1 MHGHTRAAEHLSW
14 RPGWWRAG
22 WRGGRSQATWGQGGG
37 RLRAAG
43 RGTAEARARVQLKA
57 RRQKQSPFLAGPS
70 PPRPARPKQQDA
82 PGARLHRGS
91 LQDQQDSC
99 DNSAGQRGA
108 ALTRRSVSTAP
119 VLTGVSAPPLG
130 WSAWPWA
137 LSILHGTP
145 HQGDSPD
152 RRAHGQARQTRAWS
166 PTPACPRFPA
176 GRPLPGHLLTWE
188 REEGDCLPPPV
199 RLTQERQWEESRRLG
214 QWNRGWGLT
223 EGPRGRG
230 HLTPIRPPTEQS
242 TELGRLGARKDA
254 TRLRSPEALAVRSR
268 RRG

>member
-43 RGTAEARARVQLKA
+43 RGTAKARARLQLKA

-70 PPRPARPKQQDA
+70 PPGPARPKQQDA

-108 ALTRRSVSTAP
+108 ALTRRPVSTAP

-130 WSAWPWA
+130 RSAWPWA

-166 PTPACPRFPA
+166 PTPACPDSQQADHF
-176 GRPLPGHLLTWE
+176 
-188 REEGDCLPPPV
+188 
-199 RLTQERQWEESRRLG
+199 
-214 QWNRGWGLT
+214 
-223 EGPRGRG
+223 
-230 HLTPIRPPTEQS
+230 
-242 TELGRLGARKDA
+242 
-254 TRLRSPEALAVRSR
+254 LAVSSP
-268 RRG
+268 GSGKKWIACPHP